1 VTRSSVVIA
10 GLALVA
16 LGAWM
21 PTWAAEGFT
30 SAPVRARLTADA
42 STLARG
48 GNFTVNLQL
57 TALADIPQA
66 RLSLSAAQRCAELLP
81 GQAER
86 LEMPLKANESLSRQ
100 FRYRLLSDQPCSVIA
115 ELVSLQTTDTRLASV
130 FSVTLNARPESL
142 PAGTTRGQTAEGRK
156 TVEAPAAPR

>member
-1 VTRSSVVIA
+1 M
-10 GLALVA
+10 ALVGLSA
-16 LGAWM
+16 CQS
-21 PTWAAEGFT
+21 TQAAEGIT

-57 TALADIPQA
+57 AALADIPQA
-66 RLSLSAAQRCAELLP
+66 RLNLSAAQRCAELLP
-81 GQAER
+81 GQDER
-86 LEMPLKANESLSRQ
+86 LELPLRAGESLDRR

-130 FSVTLNARPESL
+130 FSVTLNARPESQ
-142 PAGTTRGQTAEGRK
+142 PAGTTRGQTADGRK
-156 TVEAPAAPR
+156 TIEAPAAPR